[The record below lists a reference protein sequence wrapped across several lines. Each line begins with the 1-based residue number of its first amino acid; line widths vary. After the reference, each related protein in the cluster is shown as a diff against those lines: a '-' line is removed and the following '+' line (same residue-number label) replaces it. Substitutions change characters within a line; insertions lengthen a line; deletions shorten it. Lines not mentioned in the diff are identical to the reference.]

1 MNSKI
6 KTLSEFNAIKNKLI
20 NKTIVFTNGCF
31 DIIHAGHI
39 SYLKKAKEM
48 GDYLVV
54 GLNSDESVNRIKGEK
69 RPINSEN
76 DRALVLSALYFVD
89 CVIIFNE
96 DTPEQLIR
104 SIKPK
109 ILVKGADWKGKNVA
123 GCDFVKSYGGECVFI
138 QLLKNR
144 STTSIVKKI
153 VERYCKAK
161 SGVT

>member
-1 MNSKI
+1 MNNKI
-6 KTLSEFNAIKNKLI
+6 KTLSEFNVIKDELSDE
-20 NKTIVFTNGCF
+20 TIVFTNGCF

-54 GLNSDESVNRIKGEK
+54 GLNSDESVKRIKGKK

-76 DRALVLSALYFVD
+76 DRALVLSALYFID
-89 CVIIFNE
+89 YVIIFNE
-96 DTPEQLIR
+96 NTPEKLIH
-104 SIKPK
+104 SIKPN
-109 ILVKGADWKGKNVA
+109 ILVKGSDWEGKNVA

-144 STTSIVKKI
+144 STTFVVEKI
-153 VERYCKAK
+153 IEKYCK
-161 SGVT
+161 S